1 MIIEKLNFLWVYVT
15 NSNPDIPYKGKWDFP
30 KTKEEYFEH
39 WGKWVIF
46 GEKEYLDELACQ
58 LDPYV
63 EDRHI
68 CNIKYLR
75 EALVWTGFDQ
85 PAMCVYC
92 DDREKEDIWQILS
105 GVGLTDKLWIYERE
119 TIAAWLP
126 GGELIEKMITYYKL
140 SPEKSERVRERI
152 RQDSEGWL
160 YHLYG
165 EGDKDKDTWNL
176 EQMIWKLA
184 QEKMKQKGSK
194 SGIK

>member
-1 MIIEKLNFLWVYVT
+1 MIIERLNFLWVYVT

-30 KTKEEYFEH
+30 KTKEEYLEH

-46 GEKEYLDELACQ
+46 GEKGYLDELAYQ

-126 GGELIEKMITYYKL
+126 GGELIEKMISYYKL

-152 RQDSEGWL
+152 RQDSERWL

-165 EGDKDKDTWNL
+165 GGDKDQGIWNL
-176 EQMIWKLA
+176 EQMIWKHA
-184 QEKMKQKGSK
+184 QEKMKRKASK
-194 SGIK
+194 STIK